1 MGLFKKALTPSRAYA
16 PEEAAPMMSG
26 YDHYGSQRISTK
38 SKQVVTP
45 ESAKTIATA
54 YRAKNILGNDV
65 AKMPLQHFRRID
77 GVVTQIEP
85 EPTLLNMAYLLE
97 IKPNRWMIPFIF
109 KKTVMEWL
117 IFWGNSYIW
126 RPIGGAPELFILPS
140 STTKPTL
147 DEFGNKVYEVTFPNG
162 MRDIL
167 PDVEVTH
174 IMINSINGREGKS
187 VLEYAAETLGKQL
200 AAYSTQNQI
209 HGDGVKA
216 AVVMQMNGTLKPE
229 DRDRVREEYK
239 KSLSEPGAIAVIDNK
254 VMKYDQIGMKL
265 TDAQF
270 LESIQAT
277 DRDIANFFEMPEYK
291 LNMGKQSYESN
302 TQQKLDYLETTL
314 DPYLV
319 QIEQAGRVQW
329 LPFANYK
336 TDYFKFNREA
346 FLRTD
351 AKSRAELFKLRI
363 DSGTMTPNQARSIE
377 DENAYEE
384 GNTYWMTRNNAPVK
398 ELIDPQTSA
407 LVNSGRS
414 RTTTQ

>member
-1 MGLFKKALTPSRAYA
+1 MGILKKSLAPSRTYTT
-16 PEEAAPMMSG
+16 EEAAPMMSG
-26 YDHYGSQRISTK
+26 YDYSGRQRINTR
-38 SKQVVTP
+38 SKQIVTP

-65 AKMPLQHFRRID
+65 AKIPLQHFRRTGETVERIM
-77 GVVTQIEP
+77 P
-85 EPTLLNMAYLLE
+85 EPTMLNMAYLLE
-97 IKPNRWMIPFIF
+97 IKPNRWMTPFIF
-109 KKTVMEWL
+109 KKTIMEWL

-126 RPIGGAPELFILPS
+126 RPVGGVPELFILPS

-162 MRDIL
+162 MRDVL
-167 PDVEVTH
+167 PDVEVMH
-174 IMINSINGREGKS
+174 VMINSTNGREGKS

-216 AVVMQMNGTLKPE
+216 AVVMQMAGTLKPD
-229 DRDRVREEYK
+229 DRERVREEYK
-239 KSLSEPGAIAVIDNK
+239 KSLSEPGSIAVIDSK
-254 VMKYDQIGMKL
+254 VVKYDQIGMKL

-319 QIEQAGRVQW
+319 QFEQEARIKW
-329 LPFANYK
+329 LPFANIK

-351 AKSRAELFKLRI
+351 AKSRAELVKLRI
-363 DSGTMTPNQARSIE
+363 DSGTMTPNQGRNIE
-377 DENAYEE
+377 DENGYAE
-384 GNTYWMTRNNAPVK
+384 GDTYWMTRNNAPVK
-398 ELIDPQTSA
+398 ELLDPQTSA
-407 LVNSGRS
+407 LVNSGRP
-414 RTTTQ
+414 RTTQ